1 VVHTNRYIRV
11 DPHLVLSLVPG
22 PRPSS
27 LQKQR
32 AGRIM
37 AASVDEHVD
46 TLISDD
52 TTIPTTTTSTP
63 ISSTIVAVAPFDPT
77 VLTDYLAELASV
89 ILNASREDL
98 QLSLL
103 SYSDT
108 LQKCSKFATDPSNLV
123 LYLRKE
129 FGDATSQNNNG

>member
-1 VVHTNRYIRV
+1 
-11 DPHLVLSLVPG
+11 
-22 PRPSS
+22 
-27 LQKQR
+27 
-32 AGRIM
+32 M
-37 AASVDEHVD
+37 AATMDEHAD
-46 TLISDD
+46 TLISDE
-52 TTIPTTTTSTP
+52 TTTTTTP
-63 ISSTIVAVAPFDPT
+63 ISTSIVTAAPFDPT
-77 VLTDYLAELASV
+77 VLMDYLAELASV

-108 LQKCSKFATDPSNLV
+108 FQRCSKFATDPANLV